1 MSDSDQKDPRFLT
14 ETDKLLMKLDEI
26 IISIKGK
33 EGAIDY
39 KSVQDGFD
47 KLRFKLNEKLK
58 EAETLMD
65 QRDKLLNSTVPK
77 EIFDR
82 KTLEVK
88 LEGLLED
95 IDKALKELELELKA
109 QKKKKGKYGDFT
121 NKDKM
126 KSLLDQKYQLLR
138 SKMDGMQVEEK
149 LIEDNR
155 TSMEQLESILA
166 VKEGSNDV
174 KSDRELNDLE
184 KAKMEE
190 WDREKE
196 EQDKDLDELGG
207 MIKQLGHEVKLAS
220 DNIAK
225 VNKTVKKVSKSTDR
239 TTAKVESQNKK
250 LKDLLNKIR
259 SGDKICVDIVLI
271 LILLGLI
278 AVLYNLIKSL

>member
-190 WDREKE
+190 WEREKE

-278 AVLYNLIKSL
+278 AVLYNLIKGL

>member
-1 MSDSDQKDPRFLT
+1 
-14 ETDKLLMKLDEI
+14 
-26 IISIKGK
+26 
-33 EGAIDY
+33 
-39 KSVQDGFD
+39 
-47 KLRFKLNEKLK
+47 
-58 EAETLMD
+58 
-65 QRDKLLNSTVPK
+65 
-77 EIFDR
+77 
-82 KTLEVK
+82 
-88 LEGLLED
+88 
-95 IDKALKELELELKA
+95 
-109 QKKKKGKYGDFT
+109 
-121 NKDKM
+121 M

-278 AVLYNLIKSL
+278 AVLYNLIKGL